1 MYHQV
6 ESFESIKHD
15 IKNINFFWKPDVILI
30 SESFASSC
38 IAGGRKTNIPNIL
51 QWIDHPGTR

>member
-30 SESFASSC
+30 SESFAQWVLN
-38 IAGGRKTNIPNIL
+38 GGFEN
-51 QWIDHPGTR
+51 